1 MEANKSV
8 FLVMNNSDSINFK
21 SYIDA
26 VKEKKITWDL
36 FIQLMQDL
44 STNMNRQKLLISILL
59 QEFKTFINTNQCL
72 QCQSKG
78 KSENFQCIPTTIED
92 SMIQK
97 SNFQDYESGIIIRG
111 KNEEKYNF
119 EDNPINESIIEG
131 SANLEST
138 LIIEENLSFENFTK
152 PLENDIREEEIKNLP
167 SNSCNLALEK
177 MIKSEPNDGI
187 DFELT
192 PNDGSNIEL
201 TDSNLVSNRLR
212 QGPPKKIH
220 QCRLCM
226 KILKNPRHLLVHIK
240 SVHEGRKDEE
250 CHICDKKFAR
260 RNDLNKHITRHK
272 KVQNYVCD
280 KCARGYA
287 FRYELTNHINKNL
300 CEIEK
305 QKSSVVEEAY
315 QRCENISMGI
325 QQKSNPDEETY
336 QRIQES
342 EDKLSKINT
351 NLDNSNT
358 TEPFTNEQE
367 EEGDGYQNE
376 NENEHSSNNADDGN
390 NLESKEEKQ
399 IKCDP
404 CKQEF
409 TASRY
414 YIAHFKAIHGGGM
427 PPGYEKSMQFSCD
440 QCHRTFSLNMTLKR
454 HIQIKHPT
462 TINRNLDC
470 NNDAFANADSKVS
483 NRLRQGPPK
492 KNHQCRLCMK
502 THNSPSDLLVHI
514 KSVHERRKDENCH
527 ICDKKFARKN
537 DLRKHIMRHERI
549 KNFVCELCGKGYPFK
564 HELTMHIN
572 SKMCSNEKEK
582 LDTIEE
588 AYNRCGNS
596 ISIMQEKDKFNTNEE
611 IEIEG
616 EGLQIENLS
625 DFTVSST
632 SLDHLEK
639 FEYKSQQEGTSS
651 LQSNDIGNLEKQ
663 PSKKLMCAKCPQ
675 EFAAPHYYIAH
686 YKSHGGGNELPPGFE
701 NFMQFKCD
709 QCPKSF
715 SKTSSLKR
723 HTQLKHLSESEEID
737 QNLVSKRL
745 RQGPPTRIHQC
756 KLCLKTFKSPY
767 ILVDHI
773 KRDHE
778 GRKDHN
784 CHICGKEF
792 GRRTVLQKH
801 IKRHKKIKDFVC
813 ETCGKAF
820 KFKSDL
826 NYHVK
831 KKHLLS

>member
-1 MEANKSV
+1 
-8 FLVMNNSDSINFK
+8 
-21 SYIDA
+21 
-26 VKEKKITWDL
+26 
-36 FIQLMQDL
+36 
-44 STNMNRQKLLISILL
+44 
-59 QEFKTFINTNQCL
+59 
-72 QCQSKG
+72 
-78 KSENFQCIPTTIED
+78 
-92 SMIQK
+92 MIQK
-97 SNFQDYESGIIIRG
+97 STFHDYESGIIISQEDED
-111 KNEEKYNF
+111 KCNF
-119 EDNPINESIIEG
+119 EDNPINESVIEE

-138 LIIEENLSFENFTK
+138 LIIEEEKFEGNCTSTKNLSLENFMK
-152 PLENDIREEEIKNLP
+152 PMENEIGEEDIKNFV
-167 SNSCNLALEK
+167 SNSGNLALEE
-177 MIKSEPNDGI
+177 MIKSEPINGI

-192 PNDGSNIEL
+192 PNGGSNFEL
-201 TDSNLVSNRLR
+201 TNSNLVSNRLR

-226 KILKNPRHLLVHIK
+226 KILKNPRHLLIHIK

-315 QRCENISMGI
+315 QRCENITMSI
-325 QQKSNPDEETY
+325 QQKLTPVEEAY
-336 QRIQES
+336 ERIQET
-342 EDKLSKINT
+342 EDDLSRINT
-351 NLDNSNT
+351 NLDDSNT
-358 TEPFTNEQE
+358 TEPLVNKNEQE
-367 EEGDGYQNE
+367 EESDAYGYE
-376 NENEHSSNNADDGN
+376 NEYSSNDEN
-390 NLESKEEKQ
+390 NLESKEENQ

-414 YIAHFKAIHGGGM
+414 YIAHFKAKHGGKL
-427 PPGYEKSMQFSCD
+427 PPGYENSTQFSCD
-440 QCHRTFSLNMTLKR
+440 QCHRTFSFNMTLKR
-454 HIQIKHPT
+454 HIQTKHPT
-462 TINRNLDC
+462 KTNQNLDC
-470 NNDAFANADSKVS
+470 NNDAIVNADSKVS

-514 KSVHERRKDENCH
+514 KSVHEQRKDENCH

-582 LDTIEE
+582 LNTIEE

-611 IEIEG
+611 IESER
-616 EGLQIENLS
+616 EVHQIEKIL
-625 DFTVSST
+625 DLTVSST

-639 FEYKSQQEGTSS
+639 FENKSQQEGTCSI
-651 LQSNDIGNLEKQ
+651 QSNDIGNLEKQ

-686 YKSHGGGNELPPGFE
+686 YKSHGGSNELPPGFE

-723 HTQLKHLSESEEID
+723 HTQLKHLAESEEID

-767 ILVDHI
+767 FLVDHI